1 MAKGDVLPPSYS
13 SLREVGFLHFLLP
26 HISLSQVGIL
36 VKDEKKTSK
45 RAWRFA
51 LTCFSASLIASPLP
65 AFLIGFILGFT
76 ATGLFVFHAW
86 VSIAAPMDGFRR
98 VRLAAAESWLPGL
111 STKVPTVMRSLSR
124 VGKEAEEEENYSFS
138 DFVFVDVWNMWPLE
152 YEQYREEKCNTRMTH
167 TVIVEV
173 SGRKLR
179 LLYPVHNL
187 PRFHCELPNEVEI
200 FRHHHLLDLDQCV
213 ISLTNPGPP
222 SQLYS
227 KKQPLCVRPKEG
239 NVTFYLFPVVKRN
252 KEVLFKLLQPREVQ
266 EEMKVELDRSRQLLE
281 QCRLL
286 GQPEDLAGLQMINM
300 LATRLGARFLTKQMI
315 FDPIKRTFK
324 KKLVSKLGRLLKN
337 LRLSG
342 FHLGKVPIVT
352 KVSKPWMDQR
362 GLWLQL
368 SITAGCGASITM
380 EANSLNLPSADLI
393 ESEAEQESDDS
404 EETEHQGGEE
414 GLPLAAALLASFT
427 ILDREMD
434 ELAFVLTLERLE
446 LEVVVN
452 IPPPHPSSGPSLW
465 LGLARPPPIE
475 LQITAGGASPRLT
488 QLLNN
493 VMPMLRSAILTRL
506 VKLC

>member
-1 MAKGDVLPPSYS
+1 M
-13 SLREVGFLHFLLP
+13 
-26 HISLSQVGIL
+26 
-36 VKDEKKTSK
+36 
-45 RAWRFA
+45 
-51 LTCFSASLIASPLP
+51 
-65 AFLIGFILGFT
+65 
-76 ATGLFVFHAW
+76 
-86 VSIAAPMDGFRR
+86 
-98 VRLAAAESWLPGL
+98 
-111 STKVPTVMRSLSR
+111 
-124 VGKEAEEEENYSFS
+124 
-138 DFVFVDVWNMWPLE
+138 
-152 YEQYREEKCNTRMTH
+152 
-167 TVIVEV
+167 
-173 SGRKLR
+173 
-179 LLYPVHNL
+179 
-187 PRFHCELPNEVEI
+187 
-200 FRHHHLLDLDQCV
+200 
-213 ISLTNPGPP
+213 TNPGPP

-252 KEVLFKLLQPREVQ
+252 KEVLFKLPQPREVQ

>member
-1 MAKGDVLPPSYS
+1 M
-13 SLREVGFLHFLLP
+13 
-26 HISLSQVGIL
+26 
-36 VKDEKKTSK
+36 VKDEKKASK

-51 LTCFSASLIASPLP
+51 LICLSASLITSPLP
-65 AFLIGFILGFT
+65 AILIGFILGFT

-86 VSIAAPMDGFRR
+86 IGIAAPLDGFRR
-98 VRLAAAESWLPGL
+98 VRLAAAESWLSGL
-111 STKVPTVMRSLSR
+111 ATKVPTTMMHSLTR
-124 VGKEAEEEENYSFS
+124 VGKEAEENYSFS

-152 YEQYREEKCNTRMTH
+152 YSQYREAKCNTRMTH
-167 TVIVEV
+167 TVIVEL
-173 SGRKLR
+173 SSNRKLR

-187 PRFHCELPNEVEI
+187 PRFHCQLPNQVEV

-213 ISLTNPGPP
+213 VSLANPGPP

-227 KKQPLCVRPKEG
+227 KKQPLCVRPKGG
-239 NVTFYLFPVVKRN
+239 NATFYLFPVVKRN
-252 KEVLFKLLQPREVQ
+252 KEVLFKLLQLKKVQ
-266 EEMKVELDRSRQLLE
+266 EEMKVELERSRQLLE

-286 GQPEDLAGLQMINM
+286 GQPEHLAGLQMINM

-324 KKLVSKLGRLLKN
+324 KKLVSKLGRLLKT
-337 LRLSG
+337 LRLSE
-342 FHLGKVPIVT
+342 FHLGEVPIFT

-362 GLWLQL
+362 GLWLQF
-368 SITAGCGASITM
+368 SITAGRGASITM
-380 EANSLNLPSADLI
+380 EANSLNLPSADLV

-404 EETEHQGGEE
+404 KETEQQQGGEE
-414 GLPLAAALLASFT
+414 SLAKALLASFT

-434 ELAFVLTLERLE
+434 ELAFVLTLEKLE

-475 LQITAGGASPRLT
+475 LEIRAGGASPRLT
-488 QLLNN
+488 HLLNN

-506 VKLC
+506 CKLSYI